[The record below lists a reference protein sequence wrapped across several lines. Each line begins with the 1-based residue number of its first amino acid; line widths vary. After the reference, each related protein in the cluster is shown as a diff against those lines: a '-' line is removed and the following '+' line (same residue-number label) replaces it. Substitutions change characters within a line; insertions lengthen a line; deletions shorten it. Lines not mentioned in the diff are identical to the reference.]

1 MSNSRKILII
11 AGENSGDLH
20 ASNLVKQLKRLDPT
34 LEFLGF
40 GGNQMKSAGV
50 HLISNIV
57 DRLAIIGFA
66 EVLSKVNK
74 IRRLFRQVRTILEQD
89 RPCAVILI
97 DYPGFNLRVARIAKS
112 MGIAVIYYISPQ
124 VWAWRKGR
132 IREIAR
138 YVDKMLVIFPFEE
151 GIYREAGVNVTYV
164 GHPLLDVMKLT
175 MTKKQVF
182 ERFQFDPNKKL
193 IGLLPG
199 SRKPEVERLLPV
211 MLEAAEMIKAR
222 IPDVQFVVPRASTVK
237 KELIDYYIENA
248 GFEVRVVDAYRY
260 NVRSAMD
267 FAIVASGTATL
278 ETAFLICPM
287 VILYKTSFLT
297 WIIAKNLV
305 SLPYIGL
312 VNVVAG
318 DMAVPELLQNEATPL
333 NVANRVVKILSN
345 PKEIETIRYELVKV
359 KEKIGGPGASKRAA
373 DQVLIVINQRTPSRV
388 ATAVAS
394 S

>member
-34 LEFLGF
+34 LEFIGF

-50 HLISNIV
+50 HLIFNIV

-66 EVLSKVNK
+66 EVLSKINK
-74 IRRLFRQVRTILEQD
+74 IRRLFRQVRTTLEQD
-89 RPCAVILI
+89 RPCAVVLI
-97 DYPGFNLRVARIAKS
+97 DYPGFNLRIARIANS
-112 MGIAVIYYISPQ
+112 MGIAVIYYISPH

-132 IREIAR
+132 VHEIAK

-151 GIYREAGVNVTYV
+151 GIYREAGVDVTYV
-164 GHPLLDVMKLT
+164 GHPSLDVMKLT

-182 ERFQFDPNKKL
+182 EHFQFDPNKKL

-222 IPDVQFVVPRASTVK
+222 IPDIQYVIPRASTVK
-237 KELIDYYIENA
+237 KELIDYYIENS

-345 PKEIETIRYELVKV
+345 PKEIETIKYELAKV
-359 KEKIGGPGASKRAA
+359 KEMIGGPGASKRAA
-373 DQVLIVINQRTPSRV
+373 EQVLIVVNQRTPSPV

>member
-1 MSNSRKILII
+1 MGNSRKILII

-20 ASNLVKQLKRLDPT
+20 ASNLVKQMKHLDPT
-34 LEFLGF
+34 LEFIGL

-50 HLISNIV
+50 RLISNIV

-66 EVLSKVNK
+66 EVLRHVNK
-74 IRRLFRQVRTILEQD
+74 IRRLFRQVRTVLEHD
-89 RPCAVILI
+89 RPAAVILI
-97 DYPGFNLRVARIAKS
+97 DYPGFNLRVARMAHS
-112 MGIAVIYYISPQ
+112 MRIAVIYYISPH

-132 IREIAR
+132 VNEIAKC
-138 YVDKMLVIFPFEE
+138 VDKMLVIFPFEE
-151 GIYREAGVNVTYV
+151 GIYREAGVDVTYV

-175 MTKKQVF
+175 MTKEQVF
-182 ERFQFDPNKKL
+182 ERFHFDPNKKL

-222 IPDVQFVVPRASTVK
+222 VPDVQFVIPCASTVK

-248 GFEVRVVDAYRY
+248 GVEVHVVDAYRY

-297 WIIAKNLV
+297 WVIAKNLV

-318 DMAVPELLQNEATPL
+318 DMVVPELLQNEATPL
-333 NVANRVVKILSN
+333 NVANRVVKILSS
-345 PKEIETIRYELVKV
+345 PKEIETIKYELAKV
-359 KEKIGGPGASKRAA
+359 KEKMGGPGASKRAA
-373 DQVLIVINQRTPSRV
+373 EQVLAVINQRTEKHVPSPV
-388 ATAVAS
+388 TTS
-394 S
+394 

>member
-20 ASNLVKQLKRLDPT
+20 ASNLAKQLKRLDPT
-34 LEFLGF
+34 LEFIGL
-40 GGNQMKSAGV
+40 GGNQMKNAGV
-50 HLISNIV
+50 HLILNIV
-57 DRLAIIGFA
+57 DRLAIIGFV

-89 RPCAVILI
+89 RPCAVVLI

-132 IREIAR
+132 IREIAK

-164 GHPLLDVMKLT
+164 GHPSLDVMKLT

-248 GFEVRVVDAYRY
+248 GIEVHVVDAYRY

-345 PKEIETIRYELVKV
+345 PKEMETIRYELAKV

-373 DQVLIVINQRTPSRV
+373 EQVLAVINQRTVDRV
-388 ATAVAS
+388 TTAVAS

>member
-34 LEFLGF
+34 LEFIGL

-50 HLISNIV
+50 RLILNIV
-57 DRLAIIGFA
+57 DRLAIIGFV

-74 IRRLFRQVRTILEQD
+74 IRRLFRRVRTILEHD
-89 RPCAVILI
+89 RPCAAILI

-112 MGIAVIYYISPQ
+112 MGIAVIYYISPH

-132 IREIAR
+132 IREIAK

-151 GIYREAGVNVTYV
+151 GIYREAGVDVTYV
-164 GHPLLDVMKLT
+164 GHPSLDVMKLT
-175 MTKKQVF
+175 MTKEQVF

-222 IPDVQFVVPRASTVK
+222 IPDVQFVIPRASTVK

-248 GFEVRVVDAYRY
+248 GIEVHVVDAHRY

-278 ETAFLICPM
+278 ETAFLVCPM

-345 PKEIETIRYELVKV
+345 PKEIETIRYELEKV
-359 KEKIGGPGASKRAA
+359 KEKMGGPGASKRAA
-373 DQVLIVINQRTPSRV
+373 EQVFAVINQRTPSPV
-388 ATAVAS
+388 ATSVATP
-394 S
+394 